1 MTDTNTDEAIR
12 MLLRET
18 GHSTTKQLESR
29 KKLPP
34 LVEPEVQAR
43 TGGAQD
49 NSAQTRGW
57 FSKLG
62 LRPRHFV
69 LIALVV
75 AVILRPWLVL
85 WGSLLF
91 FAVAIIMYFSL
102 GPEFWTNK
110 ITRLYMWL
118 LRKSPASAEKIRLAA
133 RRTSRRMEVMLE
145 KLPARW
151 TSGLYLPDFDPPSQN
166 DPFDNRPDPFER
178 LQQVANDVEKT
189 A

>member
-18 GHSTTKQLESR
+18 GHSTSKQLESR

-34 LVEPEVQAR
+34 LIEPE
-43 TGGAQD
+43 AQGVAKD
-49 NSAQTRGW
+49 KEAKPRSRISA
-57 FSKLG
+57 LG
-62 LRPRHFV
+62 LKPRHFI
-69 LIALVV
+69 LIALVT

-91 FAVAIIMYFSL
+91 FALATILYFSL
-102 GPEFWTNK
+102 GPDFWTNK
-110 ITRLYMWL
+110 ITRLYLWL
-118 LRKSPASAEKIRLAA
+118 VRKSPASAEKIRLAA
-133 RRTSRRMEVMLE
+133 RRTSRRMEKMLE

-151 TSGLYLPDFDPPSQN
+151 TSGLYLPDFDPPAQH
-166 DPFDNRPDPFER
+166 DPFDDRPDPFER
-178 LQQVANDVEKT
+178 LQQVASDVEKT